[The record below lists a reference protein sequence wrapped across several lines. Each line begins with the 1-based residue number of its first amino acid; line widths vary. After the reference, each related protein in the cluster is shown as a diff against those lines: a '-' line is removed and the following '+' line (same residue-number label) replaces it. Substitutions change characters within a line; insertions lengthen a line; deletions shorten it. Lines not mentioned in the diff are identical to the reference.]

1 MAVAV
6 AVAVAVS
13 VMFIYVF
20 WYSPLSGK
28 FRVRLESAK
37 GTPLADLVDWH
48 GFPFSETLRHY
59 LDRELWKLRLRSV
72 TDDF

>member
-1 MAVAV
+1 MVKMVDLNIFLVGSAD
-6 AVAVAVS
+6 
-13 VMFIYVF
+13 F
-20 WYSPLSGK
+20 
-28 FRVRLESAK
+28 AK

-59 LDRELWKLRLRSV
+59 LDQALWKLRLRSV